1 MNKLIQ
7 NAKTPGWWSEPKN
20 VAAAIVGL
28 ALLAGLSY
36 GFLTYVLPWL
46 IKVTWNLVN
55 LVIAGVVCGSLL
67 MIITNRKFWRALKYM
82 SEFVANYSIGLA
94 IELNPFNILQA
105 KIEQGYKDRETLY
118 RQSGRLKGKQSELT
132 DKLAEKEKEMQLN
145 IQKVKILQA
154 EKGGAGGATG
164 ATSAT
169 SATGSRQITLYT
181 NNVMRCREY
190 IENVTP
196 IVSDLNKLIVFA
208 DAAYEESGV
217 MLEDAKLDLEAK
229 KDLYYSVTTGL
240 SAVTSAMR
248 AFKGDDE
255 LNQDAEKALAL
266 LKVRIGEKI
275 GHIKSA
281 IDVTSRFM
289 DDQVLE
295 DKAKSAQALELINQF
310 DLGKDFH
317 YPGAASRDGSGATSR
332 DGNQGRLKDVSVD
345 KYKDLLQ

>member
-1 MNKLIQ
+1 MTMNNFIQ
-7 NAKTPGWWSEPKN
+7 KTKSPGWWSEPKN
-20 VAAAIVGL
+20 IATAIVVL
-28 ALLAGLSY
+28 SLLAGMTY

-46 IKVTWNLVN
+46 VKVTWNLMN
-55 LVIAGVVCGSLL
+55 LVVGGVACGLLL
-67 MIITNRKFWRALKYM
+67 MIASNRKFWRAMKYF
-82 SEFVANYSIGLA
+82 SEFIANCSIGLA

-105 KIEQGYKDRETLY
+105 KIDQGYKDRDTLY
-118 RQSGRLKGKQSELT
+118 KQSARLKGKQSELVE
-132 DKLAEKEKEMQLN
+132 KLDEKEKELQLN
-145 IQKVKILQA
+145 IQKVKILQS
-154 EKGGAGGATG
+154 EGGSG
-164 ATSAT
+164 
-169 SATGSRQITLYT
+169 RQVNLYT

-190 IENVTP
+190 IDNVTP
-196 IVSDLNKLIVFA
+196 IVTDLNKLIRFA

-240 SAVTSAMR
+240 SAVTSAMH

-295 DKAKSAQALELINQF
+295 DKAKSAQAIELINGF
-310 DLGKDFH
+310 DLGKDFN
-317 YPGAASRDGSGATSR
+317 YTGASKGAGAPVGAGAPGTADK
-332 DGNQGRLKDVSVD
+332 GRLKDVSVD
-345 KYKDLLQ
+345 RYKGLLD